1 MKNKI
6 FTLLIAAFLAP
17 CLSYGQ
23 ETEVSLHA
31 AVLQGNNEVVRQ
43 HIEAGTDLNQK
54 DAYGSTPLII
64 AATFGKPE
72 AADILIEA
80 GTDLEI
86 TNNEGSTPLHIAAL
100 FGRVEIVRML
110 LDGGADRLKRNNEGS
125 TAYDI
130 VAAPFEEDKGLYDQ
144 LSMALGPLGFSL
156 DYEQVRKS
164 RPEIATMLRPSLEEL
179 ESVEYR
185 PLPSEQWGI
194 STPEKEGLDPELV
207 SELYYDAGGL
217 ETIYSL
223 LVIKNGKL
231 VAEQYYH
238 EGGVDEKTPLQSV
251 TKSYTSA
258 LVGIALEKGCLES
271 ADQKMMAFFPELSES
286 INDRRKEQITIRQ
299 LLQMRA
305 GYPWEESTKELF
317 EQLYEGFRPST
328 LVDISLSRDPDTE
341 FQYSNLSSH
350 ILGIIVARAC
360 DTDLK
365 SFAMENL
372 LGHLNTEPGEWT
384 RHWEGYYGGAA
395 GLWLTPRD
403 LAKFGQLYLDDGI
416 YQGEQIIPSPW
427 VRSSLQSYSK
437 DVNTGGLNNGSVGR
451 YLRHVGYGYQW
462 WSAEVDGYRFNLAW
476 GHGGQFI
483 FLLDEYDIVVVVTAD
498 PMQGRHDAEAW
509 KHERANINLAGKF
522 IQNLVRSRNSE

>member
-1 MKNKI
+1 MMNKI
-6 FTLLIAAFLAP
+6 IALLITAFLVP

-31 AVLQGNNEVVRQ
+31 AVLQGKNEIVRQ
-43 HIEAGTDLNQK
+43 HVEAGADLNQK

-64 AATFGKPE
+64 ATTFDKPE
-72 AADILIEA
+72 AADILIEGGA
-80 GTDLEI
+80 DLEI

-144 LSMALGPLGFSL
+144 LGMALGPLGFSL

-164 RPEIATMLRPSLEEL
+164 RPVIARMLRPTPEEL
-179 ESVEYR
+179 RMVDYR
-185 PLPSEQWGI
+185 PLPSEEWSI
-194 STPEKEGLDPELV
+194 STPEKEGLDPNLV

-217 ETIYSL
+217 ETNYSL

-231 VAEQYYH
+231 VAEHYYH
-238 EGGVDEKTPLQSV
+238 EGGVDQKTQLQSV

-271 ADQKMMAFFPELSES
+271 VDQKMMNFFPELADS
-286 INDRRKEQITIRQ
+286 IDDSRKEQITIRQ

-317 EQLYEGFRPST
+317 EQLYEGFHPST
-328 LVDISLSRDPDTE
+328 LVDIDLSRDPDTD

-350 ILGIIVARAC
+350 ILGIIVSRAC
-360 DTDLK
+360 DSDLK

-372 LGHLNTEPGEWT
+372 LGPLNTEPGEWT
-384 RHWEGYYGGAA
+384 QHWEGYYGGAA
-395 GLWLTPRD
+395 GLRLMARD

-416 YQGEQIIPSPW
+416 YKREQIVPSPW
-427 VRSSLQSYSK
+427 VETSLQSYSH

-451 YLRHVGYGYQW
+451 YLRHIGYGYQW

-483 FLLDEYDIVVVVTAD
+483 FLLDEYNMVIVITSD

-522 IQNLVRSRNSE
+522 IQALVRSENSE

>member
-1 MKNKI
+1 MNNKI
-6 FTLLIAAFLAP
+6 IALVITAFMVP
-17 CLSYGQ
+17 CLANGQ
-23 ETEVSLHA
+23 QTEVSLHA
-31 AVLQGNNEVVRQ
+31 SVLQGNNEAVRQ
-43 HIEAGTDLNQK
+43 LIEAGADLDQK

-72 AADILIEA
+72 AADLLIAA
-80 GTDLEI
+80 GADLEI

-100 FGRVEIVRML
+100 FGREEIVGML
-110 LDGGADRLKRNNEGS
+110 LDGGADRLQRNNEGS

-144 LSMALGPLGFSL
+144 LGMALGPLGFSL
-156 DYEQVRKS
+156 DYEQVKKS
-164 RPEIATMLRPSLEEL
+164 RPEIAGMLRPSPDEL
-179 ESVEYR
+179 KVVDYR
-185 PLPSEQWGI
+185 PLPSKEWGI
-194 STPEKEGLDPELV
+194 STPENEGLDPKLV
-207 SELYYDAGGL
+207 SELYYDARGL
-217 ETIYSL
+217 ETVYSL

-231 VAEQYYH
+231 VAEQYFH

-258 LVGIALEKGCLES
+258 LVGIALEQGCLES
-271 ADQKMMAFFPELSES
+271 VDQKMMAFFPELSDS
-286 INDRRKEQITIRQ
+286 IQDPRKEQITIRH

-317 EQLYEGFRPST
+317 KQLYEGFRPST
-328 LVDISLSRDPDTE
+328 LVDIALSQDPDTE

-365 SFAMENL
+365 SYAMETL
-372 LGHLNTEPGEWT
+372 LGSLNTDPGEWT
-384 RHWEGYYGGAA
+384 QHWEGYYGGAA
-395 GLWLTPRD
+395 GIKTTARD
-403 LAKFGQLYLDDGI
+403 LAKFGLLYLKDGV
-416 YQGEQIIPSPW
+416 YKGEQIVPEQW
-427 VRSSLQSYSK
+427 VEASLQSYSK
-437 DVNTGGLNNGSVGR
+437 DVNTAGMVNGSVGR
-451 YLRHVGYGYQW
+451 YLRHIGYGYQW

-476 GHGGQFI
+476 GHGGQYI
-483 FLLDEYDIVVVVTAD
+483 FLLDEYDMVVVVTSD

-522 IQNLVRSRNSE
+522 IQTLVRN